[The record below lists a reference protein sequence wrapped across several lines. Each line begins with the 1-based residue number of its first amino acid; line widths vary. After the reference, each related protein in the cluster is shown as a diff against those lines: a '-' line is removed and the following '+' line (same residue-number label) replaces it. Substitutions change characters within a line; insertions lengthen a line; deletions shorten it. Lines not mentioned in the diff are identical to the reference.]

1 MARSNPGTNTVNPDK
16 PRMSWRMPRVLMYH
30 NFGDPPAAG
39 DPEHLFIPVERFKEQ
54 LAWLDAN
61 GWRALSL
68 GEFLAVLDGARP
80 PRKSYLV
87 TIDDGHE
94 SVLSTGAPILAE
106 AGIPSVLFVP
116 PGVLGGPITW
126 NPVYAGERLS
136 SKAEIATLANTGM
149 EIGVHSWD
157 HTRMFGMDDAELELN
172 IVRAKGDVAEMMG
185 YEPRSF
191 AYPFGTHDGAA
202 RRKMADAGYAVSFA
216 VARENGRFAVDR
228 IFVKGEDSLGMFRF
242 KLSLAYRFASR
253 VGGRTPW
260 LRHKVRAL
268 LGLLK
273 GRGGAEQATQRTG

>member
-172 IVRAKGDVAEMMG
+172 IVRAKSDVAEMMG
-185 YEPRSF
+185 HEPRSF
-191 AYPFGTHDGAA
+191 AYPFGTHDAAA

-228 IFVKGEDSLGMFRF
+228 IFVKGEDSLAMFRF

>member
-1 MARSNPGTNTVNPDK
+1 MARSNPGTNTLNPDK

-54 LAWLDAN
+54 LAWLDAK

-94 SVLSTGAPILAE
+94 SVLATGAPILAE
-106 AGIPSVLFVP
+106 AGVPSVLFVP
-116 PGVLGGPITW
+116 PGVLGGPVTW
-126 NPVYAGERLS
+126 NPVYAAERLS

-149 EIGVHSWD
+149 EVGVHSWD

-172 IVRAKGDVAEMMG
+172 IVRAKSDVAEMMG

-191 AYPFGTHDGAA
+191 AYPFGTHDAAA

-228 IFVKGEDSLGMFRF
+228 IFVKGEDSLAMFRF

-268 LGLLK
+268 LGLLR
-273 GRGGAEQATQRTG
+273 GGGGAEQAAQRTR